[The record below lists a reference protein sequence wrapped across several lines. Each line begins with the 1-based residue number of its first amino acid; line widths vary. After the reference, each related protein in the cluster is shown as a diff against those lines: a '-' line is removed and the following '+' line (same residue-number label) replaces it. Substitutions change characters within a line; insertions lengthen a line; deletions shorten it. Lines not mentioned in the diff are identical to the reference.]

1 MRSFPTSRSNRDGQK
16 TGGPGVCAQ
25 TLSPQKPGFAEVA
38 VGCLPL
44 GRSGRSMIKVY
55 APAGAV
61 RNRSHSRAN
70 SAIPQAQAASC
81 RGERPPVVKFPD
93 VMRIFILGAGATGSL
108 LAQLLDR
115 QGHHVW
121 CGDRDPERARRFLG
135 KKSPIAVAQVNAR
148 NLHGIVRAAK
158 GCQLLINASAS
169 VFNEIVMR
177 AALRLRSHYLDLS
190 SHLTRNPFHGEQF
203 RYAKKFE
210 TKNRAAVINAGAA
223 PGLTN
228 LLVKRAADLCDEVL
242 SAQIRLY
249 ESSESDDPI
258 SQWSPEV
265 SFDEAVSHPRIYR
278 DGKFKLAKRFS
289 EVEKFRFIDPV
300 GAARVVLAAQDEVA
314 TLPRF
319 IPMRDLDAKIGGN
332 EIDRLRRW
340 HKQGKLSKSRGL
352 QKSRFPETSSPRAIA
367 RLIRTGVLQ
376 NARFAAA
383 VLVRGVQRGPKED
396 VHVLMRSDVLFPS
409 LYTIRGR
416 GLFTT
421 PVAFATAHVAAQFV
435 KFFPRKESGVFAP
448 ETLPVEIRREIL
460 AGVRS
465 QGLKVQH
472 RVTILRSNS
481 EDDEESL

>member
-1 MRSFPTSRSNRDGQK
+1 
-16 TGGPGVCAQ
+16 
-25 TLSPQKPGFAEVA
+25 
-38 VGCLPL
+38 
-44 GRSGRSMIKVY
+44 
-55 APAGAV
+55 
-61 RNRSHSRAN
+61 
-70 SAIPQAQAASC
+70 
-81 RGERPPVVKFPD
+81 
-93 VMRIFILGAGATGSL
+93 MRIFILGAGATGSL

-121 CGDRDPERARRFLG
+121 CGDRDPKRARRFLG
-135 KKSPIAVAQVNAR
+135 NKSPIAIAQVNAR
-148 NLHGIVRAAK
+148 NLRGIVRAAR

-190 SHLTRNPFHGEQF
+190 SHLTRNPFHAEQF

-210 TKNRAAVINAGAA
+210 EKNRAAVINAGAA

-289 EVEKFRFIDPV
+289 EIEKFRFIDPV
-300 GAARVVLAAQDEVA
+300 GGARVVLAAQDEVA

-340 HKQGKLSKSRGL
+340 HKQGKLSKSRGM
-352 QKSRFPETSSPRAIA
+352 RRHHFPETSSPRAIA
-367 RLIRTGVLQ
+367 KLIRQGVLQ

-383 VLVRGVQRGPKED
+383 VLVHGIQHGTKED
-396 VHVLMRSDVLFPS
+396 VHVQIRSDVLFPS
-409 LYTIRGR
+409 LYTIRRQGR
-416 GLFTT
+416 FAT

-435 KFFPRKESGVFAP
+435 KYFPRKESGVFAP
-448 ETLPVEIRREIL
+448 ESLPDEFRRDIL

-465 QGLKVQH
+465 QGLRIAHKI
-472 RVTILRSNS
+472 TILKQT
-481 EDDEESL
+481 